1 MSFSYTQ
8 KQNKRSTDNRA
19 FLMQERRG
27 IVPKKLND
35 KQVSELVIEHANGTS
50 ISALAKKYGIDRSTA
65 RRYIDN
71 AAELRQKYNAIK
83 NETVTEWL
91 DGQREEIKGLL
102 NQIISLLPKK
112 LKESNARDLMGAY
125 KILIETSINNVE
137 STNENREQITEISVE
152 FEDASEGS
160 NDEA

>member
-1 MSFSYTQ
+1 
-8 KQNKRSTDNRA
+8 
-19 FLMQERRG
+19 MQERRG

-112 LKESNARDLMGAY
+112 LKESNARDLIGAY

-137 STNENREQITEISVE
+137 STKESGEQITEISVE

-160 NDEA
+160 NGEA

>member
-1 MSFSYTQ
+1 
-8 KQNKRSTDNRA
+8 
-19 FLMQERRG
+19 MQERRG

-125 KILIETSINNVE
+125 KILVETSINNVE
-137 STNENREQITEISVE
+137 SKKGNDADDNGININISFADTSGKE
-152 FEDASEGS
+152 SG
-160 NDEA
+160 ND

>member
-1 MSFSYTQ
+1 
-8 KQNKRSTDNRA
+8 
-19 FLMQERRG
+19 MQERRG

-71 AAELRQKYNAIK
+71 SAELRQKYNAIK

-112 LKESNARDLMGAY
+112 LKESSARDLIGVY

-137 STNENREQITEISVE
+137 STKGSGEQITGISVE

-160 NDEA
+160 NGEA

>member
-1 MSFSYTQ
+1 
-8 KQNKRSTDNRA
+8 
-19 FLMQERRG
+19 MQERRG

-112 LKESNARDLMGAY
+112 LKESNARDLIGVY

-137 STNENREQITEISVE
+137 STNESREQITGISVE
-152 FEDASEGS
+152 FEDASEG
-160 NDEA
+160 NDGEA

>member
-1 MSFSYTQ
+1 M
-8 KQNKRSTDNRA
+8 
-19 FLMQERRG
+19 
-27 IVPKKLND
+27 PKKLND

-50 ISALAKKYGIDRSTA
+50 ISALAKKYGIDRSTVK
-65 RRYIDN
+65 RYIDN
-71 AAELRQKYNAIK
+71 TAELQQKYNTIK

-102 NQIISLLPKK
+102 NQILSLLPKK
-112 LKESNARDLMGAY
+112 LKESNARDLIGAY

-137 STNENREQITEISVE
+137 STNESREQITGISVE

-160 NDEA
+160 NGEA

>member
-1 MSFSYTQ
+1 
-8 KQNKRSTDNRA
+8 
-19 FLMQERRG
+19 MQERRG

-71 AAELRQKYNAIK
+71 SAELRQKYNAIK

-112 LKESNARDLMGAY
+112 LKESNARDLIGAY
-125 KILIETSINNVE
+125 KILVETSINNVE
-137 STNENREQITEISVE
+137 SANENREQITGISVE

-160 NDEA
+160 DGEA

>member
-1 MSFSYTQ
+1 
-8 KQNKRSTDNRA
+8 
-19 FLMQERRG
+19 MQERRG

-102 NQIISLLPKK
+102 NQILSLLPKK
-112 LKESNARDLMGAY
+112 LKESNARDLIGVY

-137 STNENREQITEISVE
+137 SANESREQITGISVE

-160 NDEA
+160 NGET

>member
-1 MSFSYTQ
+1 
-8 KQNKRSTDNRA
+8 
-19 FLMQERRG
+19 MQERRG

-50 ISALAKKYGIDRSTA
+50 ISALAKKYGIA
-65 RRYIDN
+65 RNTVKAYISSKADF
-71 AAELRQKYNAIK
+71 EQKLTAIK

-112 LKESNARDLMGAY
+112 LKESNARDLIGVY

-137 STNENREQITEISVE
+137 SANENREQITEISVE

-160 NDEA
+160 NGEA

>member
-1 MSFSYTQ
+1 
-8 KQNKRSTDNRA
+8 
-19 FLMQERRG
+19 MQERRG

-50 ISALAKKYGIDRSTA
+50 ISALAKKYGIA
-65 RRYIDN
+65 RNTVKAYISSKADF
-71 AAELRQKYNAIK
+71 EQRLIAIK

-102 NQIISLLPKK
+102 KILSLLPKK

-137 STNENREQITEISVE
+137 STNESREQITGISVE

-160 NDEA
+160 NGEA

>member
-1 MSFSYTQ
+1 M
-8 KQNKRSTDNRA
+8 
-19 FLMQERRG
+19 
-27 IVPKKLND
+27 PKKLND

-65 RRYIDN
+65 KRYIDN

-91 DGQREEIKGLL
+91 DSQREAITGLL

-125 KILIETSINNVE
+125 KILVETSINNVE
-137 STNENREQITEISVE
+137 STKGSGEQITGISVE

-160 NDEA
+160 DGEA

>member
-1 MSFSYTQ
+1 
-8 KQNKRSTDNRA
+8 
-19 FLMQERRG
+19 MQERRG

-91 DGQREEIKGLL
+91 DSQREEIKGLL

-112 LKESNARDLMGAY
+112 LKESNARDLIGAY

-137 STNENREQITEISVE
+137 SANENREQITGISVE

-160 NDEA
+160 NGEA

>member
-1 MSFSYTQ
+1 MT
-8 KQNKRSTDNRA
+8 
-19 FLMQERRG
+19 
-27 IVPKKLND
+27 
-35 KQVSELVIEHANGTS
+35 
-50 ISALAKKYGIDRSTA
+50 
-65 RRYIDN
+65 
-71 AAELRQKYNAIK
+71 AIK

-137 STNENREQITEISVE
+137 STKGSGEQITGISVE

-160 NDEA
+160 NGEA

>member
-1 MSFSYTQ
+1 
-8 KQNKRSTDNRA
+8 
-19 FLMQERRG
+19 MQERRG

-112 LKESNARDLMGAY
+112 LKESNARDLIGAY

-137 STNENREQITEISVE
+137 STNESREQITGISVE

-160 NDEA
+160 NGEA

>member
-1 MSFSYTQ
+1 
-8 KQNKRSTDNRA
+8 
-19 FLMQERRG
+19 MQERRG

>member
-1 MSFSYTQ
+1 
-8 KQNKRSTDNRA
+8 
-19 FLMQERRG
+19 MQERRG

-50 ISALAKKYGIDRSTA
+50 ISALAKKYGIDRSTVK
-65 RRYIDN
+65 RYIDN
-71 AAELRQKYNAIK
+71 TAELQQKYNTIK

-102 NQIISLLPKK
+102 NQILSLLPKK
-112 LKESNARDLMGAY
+112 LKESNARDLIGAY

-137 STNENREQITEISVE
+137 STNESREQITGISVE

-160 NDEA
+160 NGEA

>member
-1 MSFSYTQ
+1 
-8 KQNKRSTDNRA
+8 
-19 FLMQERRG
+19 MQERRG

-112 LKESNARDLMGAY
+112 LKESNARDLIGVY

-137 STNENREQITEISVE
+137 STNESREQITGISVE

-160 NDEA
+160 NGEA

>member
-1 MSFSYTQ
+1 
-8 KQNKRSTDNRA
+8 
-19 FLMQERRG
+19 MQERRG

-50 ISALAKKYGIDRSTA
+50 ISALAKKYGIA
-65 RRYIDN
+65 RNTVKAYISSKADF
-71 AAELRQKYNAIK
+71 EQKLTTIK

-91 DGQREEIKGLL
+91 DGQREKIKGLL

-137 STNENREQITEISVE
+137 SNKGNDADNNGINVNISFADTSGKE
-152 FEDASEGS
+152 SG
-160 NDEA
+160 NDQ

>member
-1 MSFSYTQ
+1 
-8 KQNKRSTDNRA
+8 
-19 FLMQERRG
+19 MQERRG

-50 ISALAKKYGIDRSTA
+50 ISALAKKYGIDRSTVK
-65 RRYIDN
+65 RYIDN
-71 AAELRQKYNAIK
+71 TAELQQKYNTIK

-112 LKESNARDLMGAY
+112 LKESNARDLIGAY

-137 STNENREQITEISVE
+137 STNESREQITGISVE

-160 NDEA
+160 NGEA

>member
-1 MSFSYTQ
+1 
-8 KQNKRSTDNRA
+8 
-19 FLMQERRG
+19 MQERRG

-65 RRYIDN
+65 RRYIEN
-71 AAELRQKYNAIK
+71 SAELRQKYNAIK

-112 LKESNARDLMGAY
+112 LKESNARDLIGVY

-137 STNENREQITEISVE
+137 SANENREQITEISVE
-152 FEDASEGS
+152 FEDASEG
-160 NDEA
+160 NDGEA

>member
-1 MSFSYTQ
+1 
-8 KQNKRSTDNRA
+8 
-19 FLMQERRG
+19 MQERRG

-91 DGQREEIKGLL
+91 DSQREAITGLL

-112 LKESNARDLMGAY
+112 LKESNARDLIGAY

-137 STNENREQITEISVE
+137 STNESGEQITGISVE

-160 NDEA
+160 DGET

>member
-1 MSFSYTQ
+1 
-8 KQNKRSTDNRA
+8 
-19 FLMQERRG
+19 MQERRG

-102 NQIISLLPKK
+102 NQILSLLPKK
-112 LKESNARDLMGAY
+112 LKESNARDLIGAY

-137 STNENREQITEISVE
+137 STNESREQITGISVE

-160 NDEA
+160 NGET

>member
-1 MSFSYTQ
+1 
-8 KQNKRSTDNRA
+8 
-19 FLMQERRG
+19 MQERRG

-112 LKESNARDLMGAY
+112 LKESNARDLIGAY

-137 STNENREQITEISVE
+137 STNESREQITGISVE
-152 FEDASEGS
+152 FEDASEG
-160 NDEA
+160 NDGET

>member
-1 MSFSYTQ
+1 
-8 KQNKRSTDNRA
+8 
-19 FLMQERRG
+19 MQERRG

-91 DGQREEIKGLL
+91 DSQREAITGLL

-112 LKESNARDLMGAY
+112 LKESNARDLIGAY

-137 STNENREQITEISVE
+137 STNESGEQITGISVE

-160 NDEA
+160 NGEA

>member
-1 MSFSYTQ
+1 
-8 KQNKRSTDNRA
+8 
-19 FLMQERRG
+19 MQERRG

-65 RRYIDN
+65 KRYIDN

-91 DGQREEIKGLL
+91 DSQREAITGLL

-125 KILIETSINNVE
+125 KILVETSINNVE
-137 STNENREQITEISVE
+137 STKGSGEQITGISVE

-160 NDEA
+160 DGEA

>member
-1 MSFSYTQ
+1 
-8 KQNKRSTDNRA
+8 
-19 FLMQERRG
+19 MQERRG

-91 DGQREEIKGLL
+91 DGQREEIKELL
-102 NQIISLLPKK
+102 NQILSLLPKK
-112 LKESNARDLMGAY
+112 LKESNARDLIGAY

-137 STNENREQITEISVE
+137 STKESGEQVTGISVE
-152 FEDASEGS
+152 FEDASEG
-160 NDEA
+160 NDGET